1 MRHYLSVAI
10 PEHAPPSRLYLLLTN
25 LVLQSAVVII
35 MNSTVKLDDQ
45 HQLLASEVCVVAT
58 NWMLSAE
65 FVAIQL

>member
-1 MRHYLSVAI
+1 MRHHLSVGI
-10 PEHAPPSRLYLLLTN
+10 SDYTPSRRLNFLLAD